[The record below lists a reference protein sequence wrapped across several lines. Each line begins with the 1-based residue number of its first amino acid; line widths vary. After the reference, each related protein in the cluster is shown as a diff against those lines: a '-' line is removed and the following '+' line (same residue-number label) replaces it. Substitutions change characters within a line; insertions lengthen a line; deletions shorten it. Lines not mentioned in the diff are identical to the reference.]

1 MAQIGQI
8 LTEIVWILGHRLVFP
23 ADFTVF
29 EGTQTT
35 QNTQQTGFANAIIA
49 LQVQPLARL

>member
-1 MAQIGQI
+1 

-35 QNTQQTGFANAIIA
+35 QNTQQTGFTNPIVA
-49 LQVQPLARL
+49 LQVQPLAWL